1 MADILPSVTQEDA
14 FTALRAF
21 ILTLVACEVVR
32 AQQNRVPMPVGAFVA
47 LTQLSAIPLET
58 NTDTWTATTKSVE
71 RPTQFT
77 IQIDCYGPLSSDR
90 AQTIAT
96 MLRDSY
102 AVDQFALAGFDMA
115 PLYAGD
121 AHQMP
126 LIDGEE
132 QYEERWTFEAVLQLN
147 PVITLTAET
156 ADTLAIT
163 GLIPADVIYPA

>member
-21 ILTLVACEVVR
+21 ILTLVGCEVVR
-32 AQQNRVPMPVGAFVA
+32 AQQNRVPMPVGAFIA

-58 NTDTWTATTKSVE
+58 NTDTWTATTKSIE

-77 IQIDCYGPLSSDR
+77 IQIDCYGPLSSGR

-102 AVDQFALAGFDMA
+102 AVDQFALQGFDMA

-121 AHQMP
+121 AHQIP

-147 PVITLTAET
+147 PVITVTAET